1 MIDLQTEN
9 ESLREMLTYFTNYK
23 EPIENKA
30 SNYLP
35 SNDSEVISELMESF
49 KYNSLQSN
57 ST

>member
-35 SNDSEVISELMESF
+35 
-49 KYNSLQSN
+49 QWA
-57 ST
+57 